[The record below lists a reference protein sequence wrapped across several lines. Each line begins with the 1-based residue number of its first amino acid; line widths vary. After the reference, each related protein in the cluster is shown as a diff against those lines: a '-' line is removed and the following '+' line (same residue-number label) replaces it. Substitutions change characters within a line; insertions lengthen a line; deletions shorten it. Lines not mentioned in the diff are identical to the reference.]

1 MAKQIKPLPNYLWY
15 VMCKALEDKAQ
26 CVCDGSA
33 PINDLSAS
41 QPESPPDD
49 LPPLCGSIDK
59 HSSDAVAIA
68 IDSPVL
74 SSPLLFFS
82 ASEANLKGGICEAGQ
97 PPTSW
102 HPGRTGPPRRHKKLI
117 VRLAPLCTVP
127 VLPFCLYEHPS
138 LFYRS
143 QCPSVSVLERL
154 HRPCVAWRIDKHVP
168 SRRSSSVP
176 AHTAHQKAA
185 TRRG

>member
-82 ASEANLKGGICEAGQ
+82 ASEANLKGYVR
-97 PPTSW
+97 PVS
-102 HPGRTGPPRRHKKLI
+102 PRRHGI
-117 VRLAPLCTVP
+117 PA
-127 VLPFCLYEHPS
+127 
-138 LFYRS
+138 
-143 QCPSVSVLERL
+143 
-154 HRPCVAWRIDKHVP
+154 A
-168 SRRSSSVP
+168 P
-176 AHTAHQKAA
+176 AHPGVIKS
-185 TRRG
+185 